1 MKALILA
8 AGYGTRLYPYIKN
21 YPKPF
26 LEINQKPII
35 EYLLDKL
42 IGLSGL
48 SEVVIVTNDRFFGH
62 FKKWRDGLETKL
74 KIKII
79 NDLSRSP
86 EEKLGA
92 VKDMHLVFKKEGFDD
107 DYLILGGDNFF
118 RDPLKGFVDF
128 ARRKSPGVS
137 IGIVDIHNKSDARH
151 YGVVS
156 LNRHN
161 RILEFKEKPA
171 KPRSSLV
178 ATCIYYFPHK
188 KLKLIKECI
197 DDSRICF
204 DNIGVYIDW
213 LTKKDKVYGFIFKEL
228 WVDIGRIETY
238 EKLKEI
244 MKGE

>member
-21 YPKPF
+21 CPKPL

-42 IGLSGL
+42 TGLSGL
-48 SEVVIVTNDRFFGH
+48 SEVIIVTNDHFFGH
-62 FKKWRDGLETKL
+62 FKKWRDGLDINI

-79 NDLSRSP
+79 NDLSKSP

-92 VKDMHLVFKKEGFDD
+92 VKDMYLVFKKEGFDD

-118 RDPLKGFVDF
+118 RDSLEGFVNF
-128 ARRKSPGVS
+128 ARKKAPGVS
-137 IGIVDIHNKSDARH
+137 IGIVDIHNISEARH

-156 LNRHN
+156 LNQHN

-171 KPRSSLV
+171 KPNSSLV
-178 ATCIYYFPHK
+178 ATCIYYFPRDK
-188 KLKLIKECI
+188 IKLIKECI
-197 DDSRICF
+197 DDSEICF
-204 DNIGVYIDW
+204 DNVGVYIDW
-213 LTKKDKVYGFIFKEL
+213 LTKKDKVYGFIFKHL

>member
-21 YPKPF
+21 YPKPL
-26 LEINQKPII
+26 LEINQKPVI

-42 IGLSGL
+42 IRLNGL
-48 SEVVIVTNDRFFGH
+48 SEVIIVTNDRFFRH
-62 FKKWRDGLETKL
+62 FKKWRDGLDL
-74 KIKII
+74 KIKTRII
-79 NDLSRSP
+79 NDLSKSP

-92 VKDMHLVFKKEGFDD
+92 VKDMYLVFKKEGFDD

-118 RDPLKGFVDF
+118 REPLEKFVDF
-128 ARRKSPGVS
+128 AADKSPAIS
-137 IGIVDIHNKSDARH
+137 IGVFDIKNKSEAVN

-156 LNRHN
+156 LDKQG
-161 RILEFKEKPA
+161 RIREFKEKPDRP
-171 KPRSSLV
+171 KSSLV
-178 ATCIYYFPHK
+178 ATCIYYFPRK
-188 KLKLIKECI
+188 KLKLIKGCI
-197 DDSRICF
+197 EDSEISF

-213 LTKKDKVYGFIFKEL
+213 LTKKDLVYGFIFKHL

-238 EKLKEI
+238 ERLKEI